1 MIMMTMMMIMMMM
14 MIHRT
19 ANYRRGRGAAN
30 DEVMSFDYNDYE
42 YDDDKKHIEQDFATV
57 KENRTLTI
65 EQLSYIYAVSKR
77 LYVESRVQIACSVY
91 AAPKC
96 FTQR

>member
-1 MIMMTMMMIMMMM
+1 MIMMTMMMIMMM

-30 DEVMSFDYNDYE
+30 DEVMSFDYNDE

-57 KENRTLTI
+57 KEDRTL
-65 EQLSYIYAVSKR
+65 QNLNSDNRAV
-77 LYVESRVQIACSVY
+77 VIHIC
-91 AAPKC
+91 C
-96 FTQR
+96 